1 MWPSLT
7 SQQLP
12 GCTVYDISTCWSQV
26 SPTWC
31 NFVRSGHDVH
41 RHHVHGPALLEACGD
56 VRGLRVLDLGCGEGW
71 CSRELARLGAT
82 VVGVDISEAQVAA
95 ARGLLHDDAIDYLV
109 MDAAA
114 VDHVS
119 WPRKF
124 DRVTACM
131 ALHDMVDPGAV
142 LRAARS
148 VLADDGVLVC
158 SIPHPKPPDAG
169 YVEAMAYEKRWNLA
183 RTGTSWTT
191 IHYQR
196 SLETYLR
203 MFVESGFSDDVRVSR
218 PRATADDVRR
228 HPVLRESAKSS
239 KYLVYAAQPAQARM

>member
-1 MWPSLT
+1 MWPSFP

-12 GCTVYDISTCWSQV
+12 GCTLYDIRTCWSLA
-26 SPTWC
+26 SPAWC

-56 VRGLRVLDLGCGEGW
+56 VRGLRALDLGCGEGW

-95 ARGLLHDDAIDYLV
+95 ARGLRGDAIDYHV
-109 MDAAA
+109 MDAAD
-114 VDHVS
+114 VDRVP

-131 ALHDMVDPGAV
+131 SLHDMLDPGGA
-142 LRAARS
+142 LRAARR

-158 SIPHPKPPDAG
+158 SIPHPKPGDAG
-169 YVEAMAYEKRWNLA
+169 YVETIAYEKRWNLA

-196 SLETYLR
+196 SQETYLR
-203 MFVESGFSDDVRVSR
+203 MFVESGFDVRVSR
-218 PRATADDVRR
+218 PRASADDVRR
-228 HPVLRESAKSS
+228 YPVLRESAESS
-239 KYLVYAAQPAQARM
+239 KYLVYVAQPVQPRM